1 MSLRQATV
9 VQVAD
14 ITPLPWRNGGG
25 MTRELL
31 AWPDP
36 QDWTLRVS
44 VADITA
50 SGPFSTFAGVDRW
63 FAVLSGGA
71 VRLTTVGA
79 EPSELTAARE
89 TLHTF
94 AGDAATYCTAEG
106 PATRDFNL
114 MIRRA
119 RARLRQ
125 QPIQHSAVLRTRA
138 DCAGL
143 FVAGPVALHQ
153 ESQPVLLLPA
163 MALAWWPNP
172 ERELRSLRVESTR
185 ARGWWFEVD
194 TDL

>member
-1 MSLRQATV
+1 MV
-9 VQVAD
+9 VRVTD
-14 ITPLPWRNGGG
+14 ITPVPWRNGGG

-36 QDWTLRVS
+36 QDWILRVS

-50 SGPFSTFAGVDRW
+50 SGPFSSFAGVDRW

-71 VRLTTVGA
+71 VRLATAGA
-79 EPSELTAARE
+79 ALSELSAACE
-89 TLHTF
+89 TLHAF
-94 AGDAATYCTAEG
+94 PGDAATYCTAEG
-106 PATRDFNL
+106 PATTDFNL

-125 QPIQHSAVLRTRA
+125 QSILHSSVLQTRA
-138 DCAGL
+138 ECAGL
-143 FVAGPVALHQ
+143 FVAGPFTLRQ
-153 ESQPVLLLPA
+153 ESQPALVLPA

-172 ERELRSLRVESTR
+172 ERELRSLRVESTQ